1 MACAAASVGCDKL
14 YLRQNEHEKES
25 YIELYRAIYI
35 YIPPF
40 QALVYTKAPPKLT
53 HSKSTDY
60 SDSF

>member
-25 YIELYRAIYI
+25 YIELY
-35 YIPPF
+35 IPPF
-40 QALVYTKAPPKLT
+40 RALVYTKAPHILT